1 MLFHISLTWALIFA
15 GAAVTLA
22 GEKEKHHRVKP
33 EEISALIQAA
43 DKIVVYGV
51 GYAVADHVNPSP
63 GHAVLYTSSDPKDIS
78 ELKAALTIEV
88 PKDWFRCACMP
99 SIEIVLFRKGK
110 NLGFISVYEGQV
122 IGFSPWSSDAR
133 IQDVEKWLGW
143 FDARKIS
150 GPRQEVQLERDQEEA
165 SRIAENR
172 WMKAMPESL
181 RPIWPKAIESMMPGQ
196 KSDTKALELSLAK
209 EYPDVPQRIRALM
222 SWFGSGAGPW
232 SGFPMYEQLAEEML
246 LEYRTDDLVAAVK
259 DVKLSEQQTEGA
271 ARLFAGWDFNN
282 RRPADNGLIPG
293 DLKQVL
299 LGHSLKS
306 TDGDKVSRARAAFE
320 RK

>member
-15 GAAVTLA
+15 GTAVTLA
-22 GEKEKHHRVKP
+22 SEKEKHHRVKP

-63 GHAVLYTSSDPKDIS
+63 GHAVLYTSSDPRDIS

-99 SIEIVLFRKGK
+99 SMEIVLFRKDK
-110 NLGFISVYEGQV
+110 NLGFISVYEGQM

-133 IQDVEKWLGW
+133 IQD
-143 FDARKIS
+143 
-150 GPRQEVQLERDQEEA
+150 
-165 SRIAENR
+165 
-172 WMKAMPESL
+172 
-181 RPIWPKAIESMMPGQ
+181 
-196 KSDTKALELSLAK
+196 
-209 EYPDVPQRIRALM
+209 
-222 SWFGSGAGPW
+222 
-232 SGFPMYEQLAEEML
+232 
-246 LEYRTDDLVAAVK
+246 
-259 DVKLSEQQTEGA
+259 
-271 ARLFAGWDFNN
+271 DFNN
-282 RRPADNGLIPG
+282 RRAADNGLIPG
-293 DLKQVL
+293 DLKQAL